1 MPISLLLADDH
12 PIFRQGLKSLLEQE
26 GFTVLAESPDG
37 LDAVRQAE
45 KLHPDVAVL
54 DFTMPQLNG
63 LEAAKEIQRVSPR
76 TKIIILTI
84 HREEQYVVEVMNAGI
99 NGYVLKSEAAT
110 VLVQAIRDTYRGE
123 TYLSPGVSRFA
134 ADSCLLIKTRG
145 GAPTEI
151 LSPRELQV
159 LQLIAEGNTTRVIA
173 EQLKLTVKTAESYR
187 TALMGKLDIHEV
199 AGLVRYAVRRGLI
212 KP

>member
-1 MPISLLLADDH
+1 MPISLILADDH
-12 PIFRQGLKSLLEQE
+12 PIFRQGLRTLLEKE
-26 GFTVLAESPDG
+26 GFNVLAESPDG
-37 LDAVRQAE
+37 LEVVGLAE
-45 KLHPDVAVL
+45 KLRPDVAIL
-54 DFTMPQLNG
+54 DFTMPGQNG
-63 LEAAKEIQRVSPR
+63 LEAAKQIQQVSPR

-84 HREEQYVVEVMNAGI
+84 HREEQYVVEVMNAGV

-110 VLVQAIRDTYRGE
+110 VLVEAIRETYRGD

-134 ADSCLLIKTRG
+134 ADACLLIKTRG
-145 GAPTEI
+145 GAPTEV

-159 LQLIAEGNTTRVIA
+159 LQLIAEGKTTRGIA
-173 EQLKLTVKTAESYR
+173 EQLNLTVKTAESYR

>member
-26 GFTVLAESPDG
+26 GFTVLAESPDV

-45 KLHPDVAVL
+45 NLHPDVAVL

-84 HREEQYVVEVMNAGI
+84 NREEQYVVEVMNAGI
-99 NGYVLKSEAAT
+99 NGYVLK
-110 VLVQAIRDTYRGE
+110 
-123 TYLSPGVSRFA
+123 
-134 ADSCLLIKTRG
+134 
-145 GAPTEI
+145 
-151 LSPRELQV
+151 
-159 LQLIAEGNTTRVIA
+159 
-173 EQLKLTVKTAESYR
+173 
-187 TALMGKLDIHEV
+187 
-199 AGLVRYAVRRGLI
+199 
-212 KP
+212 